1 MLAATAS
8 LAMAQG
14 FGSVSSGKRMPDAA
28 PSPDTAAE
36 TPADATATPPTES
49 EPAASPAESSA
60 SAAMS
65 PEVAPSVAPPQ
76 ESAAVSTAPPPATE
90 ASDPPS
96 PEPAP
101 AQAAPSAQVASV
113 DSTPPQAFSSQSS
126 LPAAATRAPV
136 NCDEANPFITGSAAV
151 EFARACAA
159 TNPFLSGT
167 GIATVA
173 MNAPSGSFGSGAG
186 PALATP
192 APTTEGRGAGS
203 APAVSG
209 GTMPFGGS
217 YEDAI
222 ASGPRSLETA
232 DRVLVKK
239 SERMLYLMRAD
250 RVIAEYP
257 VKLGLNPYGPK
268 RKQGD
273 FRTPEGDYRLVR
285 RNSHS
290 DFFLALEVSYPNEV
304 DVERA
309 REMGADPGGLIMIHG
324 QPNAPRKPASYYAS
338 NDWTDGCIAVTNAA
352 MVDIW
357 LRTDVGTPIEI
368 RP

>member
-8 LAMAQG
+8 IAMAQG
-14 FGSVSSGKRMPDAA
+14 FGSVSSGKRMPDSVPTPVATQGTPVDA
-28 PSPDTAAE
+28 PR
-36 TPADATATPPTES
+36 
-49 EPAASPAESSA
+49 
-60 SAAMS
+60 
-65 PEVAPSVAPPQ
+65 
-76 ESAAVSTAPPPATE
+76 ESAAASTAPPPATE
-90 ASDPPS
+90 ASS
-96 PEPAP
+96 PASQELAASGAPAQEPAP
-101 AQAAPSAQVASV
+101 SPSTTPAAVAESAPTQAAPVTAA
-113 DSTPPQAFSSQSS
+113 PPQAFASQSS
-126 LPAAATRAPV
+126 MPAAAVPAPV

-159 TNPFLSGT
+159 NNPFLSGT
-167 GIATVA
+167 AIDTVA
-173 MNAPSGSFGSGAG
+173 VNTPTGSFGSGAG

-192 APTTEGRGAGS
+192 GPTAEGQGAGS

-209 GTMPFGGS
+209 GTMPFGGR

-222 ASGPRSLETA
+222 ASGPRPLETA
-232 DRVLVKK
+232 DRVLVRK
-239 SERMLYLMRAD
+239 SQRMLYLMRAD
-250 RVIAEYP
+250 RIIAEYP
-257 VKLGLNPYGPK
+257 IKLGLNPYGPK

-290 DFFLALEVSYPNEV
+290 DFFLALEVSYPNDADLEH
-304 DVERA
+304 A
-309 REMGADPGGLIMIHG
+309 REQGVDPGGLIMIHG
-324 QPNAPRKPASYYAS
+324 QPNMPRKPASYYAS
-338 NDWTDGCIAVTNAA
+338 NDWTDGCIAVSNSA